1 MHPSELFLTLNVLR
15 GTLKNIMSP
24 VHRSFADPY
33 GKIIVFR
40 ENPAKIPV
48 WQKIRQS
55 IPLLIKFN
63 RATAGGT
70 VNLHASQF
78 RLKQRKVSSHP
89 PSPICPFP
97 ISPSLS
103 LPLQTL
109 RLVSLVSLITKS
121 KRIADRS
128 DTNCDP
134 HTHTHTHTHRQS
146 TLGKYMVNFL
156 EI

>member
-1 MHPSELFLTLNVLR
+1 MHPSELNLTLNELR

-55 IPLLIKFN
+55 LPLLTKCN

-70 VNLHASQF
+70 VNLH
-78 RLKQRKVSSHP
+78 VSHVW
-89 PSPICPFP
+89 
-97 ISPSLS
+97 
-103 LPLQTL
+103 LQ
-109 RLVSLVSLITKS
+109 
-121 KRIADRS
+121 
-128 DTNCDP
+128 
-134 HTHTHTHTHRQS
+134 Q
-146 TLGKYMVNFL
+146 
-156 EI
+156 